1 MSGGHFGGIL
11 TLLTCRGSKGQSPLA
26 SLGTAQRLAPVQS
39 GLPLCETCPVI
50 SPPLNRHP
58 PSHIFHPTLSDQTG
72 DDGGFVVQGQTVEE
86 REKLPFR

>member
-1 MSGGHFGGIL
+1 VPGFQ
-11 TLLTCRGSKGQSPLA
+11 GQSLLA